1 MKLNI
6 VPARAGVQWVRAGV
20 QIFWRQPLAFVALF
34 FLFTLVTSVTNLVPV
49 VGEALTLVLLPAA
62 TVGFMAATE
71 HVQAGRYPLPTVLAA
86 GFRRGAHNARAML
99 LLGVL
104 LAACAE
110 LIGVL
115 IGLVDG
121 GRLAQFQ
128 ASHKNLTLADLMQ
141 NADTQ
146 AAFMAAALP
155 PFAAGALLWLPVSAL
170 FWHAPAL
177 VHWHGV
183 PPVKSLFFSAVAV
196 FKNTRAFL
204 LYGAAWLLIILTI
217 NMAISLLTLATRTPA
232 VLYALAPIWLMVM
245 TTMLTSMWFIFR
257 DSFTPDTPAPDTAP
271 PPAAES

>member
-6 VPARAGVQWVRAGV
+6 VPARAGVQWARAGM
-20 QIFWRQPLAFVALF
+20 QIFWRQPLAFTGLF
-34 FLFTLVTSVTNLVPV
+34 FLFMLVTSVAGLVPV
-49 VGEALTLVLLPAA
+49 VGEALKLVLIPAA

-86 GFRRGAHNARAML
+86 AFRRGARNTRAML

-110 LIGVL
+110 LIGL
-115 IGLVDG
+115 LAGLVDG
-121 GRLAQFQ
+121 GRLAEFQ
-128 ASHKNLTLADLMQ
+128 ASHQSLTPAELMQ

-155 PFAAGALLWLPVSAL
+155 SLAAGALLYLPVSAL

-177 VHWHGV
+177 VHWHDV

-196 FKNTRAFL
+196 VKNTRAFL
-204 LYGAAWLLIILTI
+204 LYGAAWLLILFAV
-217 NMAISLLTLATRTPA
+217 NLVVSLLTVAAGTPA
-232 VLYALAPIWLMVM
+232 VLYAMAPIGLMLTAM
-245 TTMLTSMWFIFR
+245 MLTSLWFIFR
-257 DSFTPDTPAPDTAP
+257 DSFTPDAPDAP
-271 PPAAES
+271 PSAED